1 MAKKKTGRPDARYSD
16 SDAAPR
22 VVSEKRL
29 TFFMPEL
36 MHSQIEMISAQCKVE
51 NVTARQN
58 GHADEDEPLLPE
70 TPSAVMRE
78 AVEFLLDTLR
88 NSKDRVRTHE
98 DWESRLDTIRKVLK
112 KGGYVLGSPK

>member
-1 MAKKKTGRPDARYSD
+1 MAKKKTGRPDARYRD

-29 TFFMPEL
+29 TFFMPER

-58 GHADEDEPLLPE
+58 GHADDEPLLPE

-78 AVEFLLDTLR
+78 AVEYLLDTLR
-88 NSKDRVRTHE
+88 NAKDRVRTQE
-98 DWESRLDTIRKVLK
+98 EWDARLDTIRKVLK
-112 KGGYVLGSPK
+112 KGGYVLESR